1 MDYEKKY
8 YKYKEKYL
16 ELKKMKASGYF
27 IPRGPMIG
35 YPAVPFVS
43 PQVRVT
49 GPIPQIYPGVRA
61 ISPISPIF
69 PPPFI
74 LGPRLIRVTE
84 TESPKC
90 PAPASHKVYL
100 NISVTE
106 LKKVCSEISDNYKF
120 LLVDSCDA
128 RYIGKVL
135 KELRKIPTLQV
146 TPNKLASPQMQ
157 LEYDLTNINAVLTN
171 LDLPN
176 ITSPLIQVYNLTP
189 TLHTTWTPV
198 AKSPITITFEQA

>member
-1 MDYEKKY
+1 MDFEKKY

-16 ELKKMKASGYF
+16 ELKKMKAAGYI

-35 YPAVPFVS
+35 YPAVPLMA

-61 ISPISPIF
+61 ISPFRPIL

-74 LGPRLIRVTE
+74 IGPRLVRVTE

-90 PAPASHKVYL
+90 PSPASHKIYL
-100 NISVTE
+100 SVSVTE
-106 LKKVCSEISDNYKF
+106 LKKLCSEISENYRF
-120 LLVDSCDA
+120 LLSESCDA

-135 KELRKIPTLQV
+135 KELRKIPTLIV
-146 TPNKLASPQMQ
+146 TPKKLASPQIQ
-157 LEYDLTNINAVLTN
+157 LEYDLTAINKALSD
-171 LDLPN
+171 LDIPN
-176 ITSPLIQVYNLTP
+176 ITSPLIQVYNLSATFYAG
-189 TLHTTWTPV
+189 WTPF
-198 AKSPITITFEQA
+198 AAGPITVTFEQA